1 MTSKIC
7 IAERRLSHSV
17 LTGSLLIYPNDPFSR
32 GAENSRE
39 STSLTRQK
47 GRKERVQETPYP
59 AMSGYDDALADKRTY
74 AYRQDL
80 RERLRQRE
88 QKLLDL
94 IRSSQSNSR
103 SGILRNG
110 TNGTRPVGN
119 GFGNGGS
126 GLGESNRLL
135 DLAARQGRS
144 SNDVDESDEF
154 EDIGGGSSGIKY
166 RYDSR
171 GSRQEEDGEIRK
183 RLAGIERVSSLQA
196 SKIKALEN
204 ALLMRSVEVDELRDE
219 LVNKLERIVSLEM
232 SLEIGESEVL
242 PADLEAAD
250 KATSTPRQSQ
260 AFFTQLLRDL
270 RDLEKLYKDERLK
283 SSVLQ
288 DQLRLENEVRHD
300 AVLSDAQSHCLP

>member
-1 MTSKIC
+1 
-7 IAERRLSHSV
+7 
-17 LTGSLLIYPNDPFSR
+17 
-32 GAENSRE
+32 
-39 STSLTRQK
+39 
-47 GRKERVQETPYP
+47 
-59 AMSGYDDALADKRTY
+59 MSGYDDALADERTY

-110 TNGTRPVGN
+110 TNGTRSVGN
-119 GFGNGGS
+119 GNGGS

-144 SNDVDESDEF
+144 SNDVEESDEF
-154 EDIGGGSSGIKY
+154 EDIGGGSSGINY

-288 DQLRLENEVRHD
+288 DQLRLENEVRRN